1 MHRLK
6 RNVLIGLAFCF
17 NPLFVAQ
24 AKAENGNNEPQKQSA
39 ILANPV
45 AQQFRIHGLSRF
57 TGAQKDLLRQWLKEG
72 VKATRQTLGDYPRR
86 LELYVY
92 PKPSDQPVP
101 WAHTRRDANESI
113 HFYVDTRFTLHDFIS
128 DWTIYHEL
136 AHLAIPYVGEQYAWF
151 SEGFASYMQYQTMHE
166 DKLLSEPLKQLYHNK
181 IAPHLSRFNVGENAA
196 SVATKL
202 MEKRNYPAAYWGG
215 SWYFVMA
222 DQQLQNKHNMRL
234 TALIERYQQ
243 TGRTKDQNIQAL
255 VNSLDALINDSLF
268 GDLLYR
274 FEHSPAK
281 ELYPTQFN

>member
-6 RNVLIGLAFCF
+6 RSVLIGFAFCF
-17 NPLFVAQ
+17 NPLLVAQ
-24 AKAENGNNEPQKQSA
+24 ANAENGNNESQKQSVTF
-39 ILANPV
+39 ANPA

-57 TGAQKDLLRQWLKEG
+57 TAEQKDVLRQWLKEG

-101 WAHTRRDANESI
+101 WAHTRRDAQESI

-151 SEGFASYMQYQTMHE
+151 SEGFASYMQYQIMET
-166 DKLLSEPLKQLYHNK
+166 DKLLSEPVKQLYHNK
-181 IAPHLSRFNVGENAA
+181 IAPHLSRFNIRESAA
-196 SVATKL
+196 GIATKL
-202 MEKRNYPAAYWGG
+202 MEKRNFPAAYWGG
-215 SWYFVMA
+215 SWYFLMA
-222 DQQLQNKHNMRL
+222 DQQLQNQHNMRL
-234 TALIERYQQ
+234 TELIALYQRA
-243 TGRTKDQNIQAL
+243 GREQDKNIQEV

-268 GDLLYR
+268 SDLLYR
-274 FEHSPAK
+274 FEHGPAQ
-281 ELYPTQFN
+281 ELYPSQFN